1 MSEPFWLVWNPQG
14 QRPPSFRHPT
24 ADSAVAEAGR
34 LAESNPGRPFF
45 VLGAMGFAS
54 ADAPRARFMS
64 LVDAND
70 EFVAANAA
78 DFDETDFTDPP
89 AQPPVNEGYLPVQVA
104 ASARVLKHG
113 EYRKGDRV
121 RYAGR
126 VSGRTAKWIGLTGS
140 VASLHGGLVYVAF
153 DGAGEL
159 HKSCHPR
166 NLEHEHLPQFEVGD
180 RVRAKARGLANVP
193 IAAGVEGVL
202 TEAVSTDVFTVV
214 LDTEVTGESG
224 RISDTWTTVAADIEL
239 VRPVQRGSG
248 S

>member
-1 MSEPFWLVWNPQG
+1 MSEPFWLVWNPNG

-34 LAESNPGRPFF
+34 LAESNPGEAFF

-89 AQPPVNEGYLPVQVA
+89 AQPLVTEGYLPIQAA
-104 ASARVLKHG
+104 ASARTLKHG

-121 RYAGR
+121 RYVGR
-126 VSGRTAKWIGLTGS
+126 VAGTVSMWIGFTGS
-140 VASLHGGLVYVAF
+140 VTAHDRGWVYVAF
-153 DGAGEL
+153 DGPDEL
-159 HKSCHPR
+159 HKSCHPG
-166 NLEHEHLPQFEVGD
+166 NLEHDLLPQFEVGD
-180 RVRAKARGLANVP
+180 RVRVKAQGLANVP
-193 IAAGVEGVL
+193 FAAGIEGVL
-202 TEAVSTDVFTVV
+202 TEAKGPDVFAIV
-214 LDTEVTGESG
+214 LDAEVIGTSG
-224 RISDTWTTVAADIEL
+224 RKSDMWTAVAADIEL
-239 VRPVQRGSG
+239 VRPACRGS
-248 S
+248 

>member
-1 MSEPFWLVWNPQG
+1 MSERFWLVWNPLG

-34 LAESNPGRPFF
+34 LAELNPGQPFF
-45 VLGAMGFAS
+45 VLGALGFAS

-64 LVDAND
+64 LVDTND

-89 AQPPVNEGYLPVQVA
+89 AQPPATEGYLPVQVA

-121 RYAGR
+121 RYVGR
-126 VSGRTAKWIGLTGS
+126 VAGTVANWIGFTGS
-140 VASLHGGLVYVAF
+140 VTAHDSGWVYVAF
-153 DGAGEL
+153 DGADEL

-180 RVRAKARGLANVP
+180 RVRVKAQGLANVP
-193 IAAGVEGVL
+193 VAAGVEGVL
-202 TEAVSTDVFTVV
+202 TEAMSPDVFAIV
-214 LDTEVTGESG
+214 LDTEVTGRIG
-224 RISDTWTTVAADIEL
+224 RISDMWTAVAADIEL
-239 VRPVQRGSG
+239 VRPAQRGSG